1 MSVGANLKA
10 RREESGMTQAELAKV
25 VCTSRVVIAQYEN
38 GYKLPSLAALV
49 RIADALGTTPAA
61 LLEAGPASG
70 AAKEARA

>member
-1 MSVGANLKA
+1 MSVGANIKA

-38 GYKLPSLAALV
+38 GYTLPSLAVLA

-61 LLEAGPASG
+61 ILEAGTST
-70 AAKEARA
+70 KEAKA

>member
-1 MSVGANLKA
+1 MSVGANIKA

-38 GYKLPSLAALV
+38 GYKLPSLAVLA

-61 LLEAGPASG
+61 ILEAGTASG
-70 AAKEARA
+70 TAKEARS